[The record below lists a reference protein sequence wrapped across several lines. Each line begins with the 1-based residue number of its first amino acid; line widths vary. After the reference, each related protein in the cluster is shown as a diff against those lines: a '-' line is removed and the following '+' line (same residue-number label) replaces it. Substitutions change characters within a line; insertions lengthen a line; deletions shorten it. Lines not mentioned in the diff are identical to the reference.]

1 MENEQLVKFI
11 KQDGNDELLPFL
23 WDKNRALIS
32 QKCYHVYSAYSDKF
46 KQHGFSLDDFLQ
58 EGYDVLLF
66 AVDNFNPDKN
76 FKFTTYFNHG
86 IRNTV
91 RRLLQNPSDVLNLTG
106 TESIYTPLVDDESLT
121 IADTVPDETATDFV
135 ERAESSDVYNVLY
148 DEISK
153 LPDNLKEIINAY

>member
-11 KQDGNDELLPFL
+11 KQGGNDELLPLL

-46 KQHGFSLDDFLQ
+46 KQHGFALDDILQ
-58 EGYDVLLF
+58 EGYNILLF
-66 AVDNFNPDKN
+66 AVDNFKPDKN

-91 RRLLQNPSDVLNLTG
+91 RRLFQNPSDVLNLTE
-106 TESIYTPLVDDESLT
+106 TESIDTPLVDNESLT